1 MYTYSLY
8 QSHSHIHLLSLPVS
22 VSLTRTHFLSLSYT
36 HIFSLLPLLFSPF
49 TLSRRVFELQVQ
61 GQFKRL
67 PIGEIV
73 VGGESTNKM
82 ELGLIMRS
90 VCKAVCNFGSSIIN
104 DLHFSFGDLQSNFDY
119 QLPHMA
125 APLFTT
131 MDRVIVSLD
140 KSSVPKM
147 GEPFIE
153 DPEYR
158 KKRMKF
164 KNIDDANIKLEHI
177 YSFSVASSN
186 IDFCKWCTVGIPMVR
201 PMDLRTIWG
210 DSDLSLGT
218 YVLFFF
224 FFSLVCCNYL
234 NSFFFI

>member
-1 MYTYSLY
+1 M
-8 QSHSHIHLLSLPVS
+8 
-22 VSLTRTHFLSLSYT
+22 
-36 HIFSLLPLLFSPF
+36 
-49 TLSRRVFELQVQ
+49 
-61 GQFKRL
+61 
-67 PIGEIV
+67 

-90 VCKAVCNFGSSIIN
+90 VCKAVCNFGSSIIT
-104 DLHFSFGDLQSNFDY
+104 DLHFSFGDFQSSFDY

-131 MDRVIVSLD
+131 MDRVIVTPEGSGP
-140 KSSVPKM
+140 VPKM

-164 KNIDDANIKLEHI
+164 KNIDDANIKLNNI

-201 PMDLRTIWG
+201 PMDLHTIWG
-210 DSDLSLGT
+210 DSDLRLGNVEIFCFKIKLFVRSFVHSLIHQSINF
-218 YVLFFF
+218 LFFF
-224 FFSLVCCNYL
+224 IC
-234 NSFFFI
+234 SFLRTVY

>member
-1 MYTYSLY
+1 M
-8 QSHSHIHLLSLPVS
+8 
-22 VSLTRTHFLSLSYT
+22 
-36 HIFSLLPLLFSPF
+36 
-49 TLSRRVFELQVQ
+49 FELQVQ

-104 DLHFSFGDLQSNFDY
+104 DLHFSFGDFQSSLDY
-119 QLPHMA
+119 QLPHMS

-131 MDRVIVSLD
+131 MDRVIVTPE
-140 KSSVPKM
+140 KNPVPKM

-164 KNIDDANIKLEHI
+164 KTIEDANIKLNNI

-201 PMDLRTIWG
+201 SMDLRTIWG
-210 DSDLSLGT
+210 DSDLRLGDFDAVAVILISVFVSVFDLSFDVI
-218 YVLFFF
+218 YCHL
-224 FFSLVCCNYL
+224 LVFTV
-234 NSFFFI
+234 SKGPHHHHHGKMVRW

>member
-1 MYTYSLY
+1 
-8 QSHSHIHLLSLPVS
+8 
-22 VSLTRTHFLSLSYT
+22 
-36 HIFSLLPLLFSPF
+36 
-49 TLSRRVFELQVQ
+49 
-61 GQFKRL
+61 
-67 PIGEIV
+67 
-73 VGGESTNKM
+73 M

-140 KSSVPKM
+140 KSTVPKM

-218 YVLFFF
+218 YVLIFFVFLLFFF
-224 FFSLVCCNYL
+224 F
-234 NSFFFI
+234 